1 MSGGEQRKV
10 SLEELRT
17 AIELFAHPIC
27 VTADL
32 RVVACNQAM
41 LDVIGYPRE
50 EVIGRH
56 YGDLLPPEERRRLSE
71 LTFRRAQGEAL
82 PDPDFALL
90 LTRSGAVVPLQVS
103 VSRLLGEDVH
113 AYNVASCLVASAQK
127 VELDLAERLAGVA
140 AMLMAQRSPQSIRNA
155 AVLAF
160 ERARLWAG
168 FYAAANGA
176 LTPLVLSSAEQAP
189 AVDAVHAFNALYEHR
204 PVFSTLETGGEAAQV
219 AYLPLRSGAGEEVL
233 VLAGGITPRSS
244 GVLHLFAEQLSHAYS
259 NAQLIADLESGHR
272 EMRLLLELAQ
282 TTAQSLDAASILDAA
297 ADFVVRLLDAH
308 AAFIYLVDQKDKA
321 LRPRAVSASVRGDF
335 PSEARFEVGDASSVV
350 GRVAKERAPLAMSDL
365 ASSPQGDYSRT
376 MADRYGVRALLG
388 VPILS
393 REQLLGVLL
402 VTDAR
407 PRDFGPHQVELA
419 QATAGQLALS
429 STNAR
434 LFESFVQS
442 YKELQETRAA
452 MVKRERLA
460 ALGELSAVL
469 AHEVRNPLGV
479 IFNAV
484 SSLRRMLPKGDP
496 EILLDILAEESDRLN
511 RLVGELL
518 DFARPRALS
527 RQAEDVGRVI
537 QDALEA
543 AGSDP
548 ASANAK
554 VRFVAEVEPGLPAVP
569 MDRRQIRQALVN
581 VAVNALQ
588 SMPRGGSLR
597 VLARR
602 DGVGTGGA
610 PQLRIDLSDDGAG
623 IGPDLLP
630 RIFEP
635 FFTTKA
641 KGTGLGLAVVKRI
654 IEDHE
659 GSVEVR
665 SEVGKGTTFTFRLPM
680 QG

>member
-10 SLEELRT
+10 TLDELRT

-27 VTADL
+27 VTSEQK
-32 RVVACNQAM
+32 VVACNQAM
-41 LDVIGYPRE
+41 VDASGYSRE
-50 EVIGRH
+50 ELLGRH
-56 YGDLLPPEERRRLSE
+56 YADFLPPEERRRLSE
-71 LTFRRAQGEAL
+71 LTFRRAQGEPL
-82 PDPDFALL
+82 PDADFALL
-90 LTRSGAVVPLQVS
+90 MARSGAALPLQLS
-103 VSRLLGEDVH
+103 VSRLQGEDGRLYAVVN
-113 AYNVASCLVASAQK
+113 ALVASAQK

-189 AVDAVHAFNALYEHR
+189 AVDTVHAFNALYEHR
-204 PVFSTLETGGEAAQV
+204 PVFSASEAGGGVAQV
-219 AYLPLRSGAGEEVL
+219 AYLPLRSGGGEEVL

-259 NAQLIADLESGHR
+259 NAQLITDLESGHR

-297 ADFVVRLLDAH
+297 ADFAVRLLEAQ
-308 AAFIYLVDQKDKA
+308 AAFIYLVDEKDKA
-321 LRPRAVSASVRGDF
+321 LRPRAVSAAARGDF
-335 PSEARFEVGDASSVV
+335 PSGARFEVGDGSIV
-350 GRVAKERAPLAMSDL
+350 GRVARDRAPVAIGDVAAVPGS
-365 ASSPQGDYSRT
+365 DYSRA
-376 MADRYGVRALLG
+376 MADRYGAQSALG
-388 VPILS
+388 VPMLS
-393 REQLLGVLL
+393 REELIGVLL

-407 PRDFGPHQVELA
+407 PRHFQPQQVELA

-429 STNAR
+429 ITNAR
-434 LFESFVQS
+434 LYESLRQS
-442 YKELQETRAA
+442 YTVLQETRAA

-484 SSLRRMLPKGDP
+484 SSLRRLVPKGDP
-496 EILLDILAEESDRLN
+496 EVLLDILAEESDRLN

-554 VRFVAEVEPGLPAVP
+554 VRLVAEVEPGLPAVP

-597 VLARR
+597 VLACR
-602 DGVGTGGA
+602 DGTGPGGI
-610 PQLRIDLSDDGAG
+610 PQLRIDLADDGAG
-623 IGPDLLP
+623 IGRDLLP

-665 SEVGKGTTFTFRLPM
+665 SEVGRGTTFTFRLPM

>member
-1 MSGGEQRKV
+1 V
-10 SLEELRT
+10 
-17 AIELFAHPIC
+17 
-27 VTADL
+27 
-32 RVVACNQAM
+32 
-41 LDVIGYPRE
+41 
-50 EVIGRH
+50 
-56 YGDLLPPEERRRLSE
+56 
-71 LTFRRAQGEAL
+71 
-82 PDPDFALL
+82 
-90 LTRSGAVVPLQVS
+90 
-103 VSRLLGEDVH
+103 
-113 AYNVASCLVASAQK
+113 
-127 VELDLAERLAGVA
+127 
-140 AMLMAQRSPQSIRNA
+140 
-155 AVLAF
+155 
-160 ERARLWAG
+160 
-168 FYAAANGA
+168 GA
-176 LTPLVLSSAEQAP
+176 LTPLVLSSVEQAP
-189 AVDAVHAFNALYEHR
+189 AVDPVHAFDALYEHR
-204 PVFSTLETGGEAAQV
+204 PVFSAAESGGETAQV
-219 AYLPLRSGAGEEVL
+219 AYLPLRHGGGEEVL
-233 VLAGGITPRSS
+233 VLAGGLTPRS
-244 GVLHLFAEQLSHAYS
+244 GGALRLFAEQLSHAYS
-259 NAQLIADLESGHR
+259 NAQLITDLEAGHR

-282 TTAQSLDAASILDAA
+282 TTAQSLDSASIMDAA
-297 ADFVVRLLDAH
+297 ADFVVRLLDAA
-308 AAFIYLVDQKDKA
+308 AAFIYLVDEKDKERA
-321 LRPRAVSASVRGDF
+321 LRARAVSASVRDDF
-335 PSEARFEVGDASSVV
+335 PAEARWTPGDGSMV
-350 GRVAKERAPLAMSDL
+350 GRVARDRAPLSIDDVA
-365 ASSPQGDYSRT
+365 AAPAGDYSAA
-376 MADRYGVRALLG
+376 MAEHYGVRSILG

-393 REQLLGVLL
+393 REELIGVLL
-402 VTDAR
+402 VTDGR
-407 PRDFGPHQVELA
+407 PRHFQPQQVELA
-419 QATAGQLALS
+419 QATAGHLALS
-429 STNAR
+429 ITNAR
-434 LFESFVQS
+434 LYDGLMHS
-442 YKELQETRAA
+442 YTVLQETRAA

-484 SSLRRMLPKGDP
+484 SSLRRLVPKGDP

-518 DFARPRALS
+518 DFARPRALA

-554 VRFVAEVEPGLPAVP
+554 VRLVAEVEPELPPVP

-602 DGVGTGGA
+602 DGVGSGGA
-610 PQLRIDLSDDGAG
+610 PQLRIDLSDEGPG
-623 IGPDLLP
+623 IGAELLP

-654 IEDHE
+654 IEDHD

>member
-10 SLEELRT
+10 TLEGLRT
-17 AIELFAHPIC
+17 AIELFAHPII
-27 VTADL
+27 VTSEQK
-32 RVVACNQAM
+32 VVACNRAM
-41 LDVIGYPRE
+41 LEASGYPRE
-50 EVIGRH
+50 ELLGRH
-56 YGDLLPPEERRRLSE
+56 YADFLPPEERRRLSE
-71 LTFRRAQGEAL
+71 LLFRRAQGESL
-82 PDPDFALL
+82 PDADFALL
-90 LTRSGAVVPLQVS
+90 MARSGAALPLQLS
-103 VSRLLGEDVH
+103 VSRLQGEDGRPYVVVN
-113 AYNVASCLVASAQK
+113 ALVASAQK
-127 VELDLAERLAGVA
+127 GELDLAERLAGVA

-189 AVDAVHAFNALYEHR
+189 AVDPVHAFNALYEHR
-204 PVFSTLETGGEAAQV
+204 PVFSATDAGGGVAQV
-219 AYLPLRSGAGEEVL
+219 AYLPLRSGGGEEVL

-244 GVLHLFAEQLSHAYS
+244 GVLRLFAEQLSHAYS
-259 NAQLIADLESGHR
+259 NAQLITDLESGHR

-282 TTAQSLDAASILDAA
+282 TTAQSLDTASIMDAA
-297 ADFVVRLLDAH
+297 ADFAVRLLEAH
-308 AAFIYLVDQKDKA
+308 AAFIYLVDEKDGA
-321 LRPRAVSASVRGDF
+321 LRPRAVSAAARGDF
-335 PSEARFEVGDASSVV
+335 PSDARFEVGDGSMV
-350 GRVAKERAPLAMSDL
+350 GRVSRGRAPVAIGDVS
-365 ASSPQGDYSRT
+365 AAPEGDYSRS
-376 MADRYGVRALLG
+376 MADRYGVRSALG

-393 REQLLGVLL
+393 REELIGVLL

-407 PRDFGPHQVELA
+407 PRDFLPQQVELA

-429 STNAR
+429 ITNAR
-434 LFESFVQS
+434 LYESLRQS
-442 YKELQETRAA
+442 YTELQETRAA

-484 SSLRRMLPKGDP
+484 SSLRRLLPKGDP

-527 RQAEDVGRVI
+527 RQAEDVARVI

-554 VRFVAEVEPGLPAVP
+554 VRFMAEVEPGLPPVP

-588 SMPRGGSLR
+588 SMPRGGALR

-659 GSVEVR
+659 GSVGVE
-665 SEVGKGTTFTFRLPM
+665 SQVGKGTTFTIRLPM